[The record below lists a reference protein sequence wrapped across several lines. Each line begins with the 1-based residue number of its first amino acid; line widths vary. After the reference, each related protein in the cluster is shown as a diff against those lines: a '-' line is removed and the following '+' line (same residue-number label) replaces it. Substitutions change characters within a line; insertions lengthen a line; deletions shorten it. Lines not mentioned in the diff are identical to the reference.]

1 MRPARFAYGAALGRP
16 AQSRLRGDMLGDLPL
31 ISAIKSR
38 MQYHQARQKMLA
50 ENVANADTPGFRPR
64 DLKPFDMMLAMQR
77 GETTASAGPAQTQA
91 GHIGGGAGGGGSLGN
106 RRAQVFES
114 TPSGNAVNLE
124 DEMLRLSQNNSD
136 YQLATTLYGKSLAYL
151 RLALGKRA

>member
-1 MRPARFAYGAALGRP
+1 MNPAGFAYGAELTPLRP
-16 AQSRLRGDMLGDLPL
+16 TTGEAPMIGDLPL
-31 ISAIKSR
+31 LSAIKSR
-38 MQYHQARQKMLA
+38 MQYHQARQKTLA

-64 DLKPFDMMLAMQR
+64 DLKPFDLMLAMER
-77 GETTASAGPAQTQA
+77 GGQAAAGPARTQA
-91 GHIGGGAGGGGSLGN
+91 GHIGASGAGGAPGS
-106 RRAQVFES
+106 RRAQPFES

-136 YQLATTLYGKSLAYL
+136 YQLATTLYSKSLSYL